1 IPALE
6 DIYDHSRDVIFTS
19 ASYDDEGA
27 VADFTNLETTMN
39 VSLIPTQGYTSFIL
53 QHKFLE
59 IQPQQFKLGAN
70 VKTASTHIETKKPL
84 VKDKEAANVDVH
96 FYRSMIGSLMY
107 LTYSRP
113 DIMYLKGQPKLG
125 LWYPRESAFD
135 LEAYSDSNYTE
146 ANLDRK
152 STIGGCQFLGK
163 PVVITE
169 ASIRSDLLFNDVD
182 GIDCLT
188 NEAIFEYLALMGY
201 EGDLTKLTFQKA
213 LFSSQWKFMIHTIIY
228 FLSSKSGHTSGRAE
242 GILNLEEL
250 YALCTN
256 LSNRVLALE
265 TVKDAQDKEILTL
278 KARIKKLEK
287 RCVAFKDLEDTNR
300 PARSILT
307 LKPLPTIDPKDKGK
321 GVLEE
326 PESEKKMTKSD
337 FDATQ
342 IARDEEIARQLE
354 VELQAKEKYNVVKR
368 AKLLVEYFERRK
380 KQLAEERADAIRN
393 KPPTKTQLIS
403 LMTTYLIN
411 MGRFCSIGSEEDE
424 RRIRDINKKDE
435 EESND
440 KGVDNTKKRKAGSR
454 MKMMSKRIR
463 DINKKDEEESNYKGV
478 DNTKKRKAGSRMKM
492 MSKSAFLYGTIDE
505 EVYVMQP
512 PGFQDLEFPD
522 RVYKVKKAMYGLHQ
536 TSRAWYGTLSKYL
549 LDNSF

>member
-1 IPALE
+1 VLVTKPQNKTPYELLTGKIPIISYIRPFGCHATILNTIDHLGKFAEKSDKGFLVGYSLSSKAFKPITTDNKANHTTCPKETNNSAGTQDDFDAENSDIDANHTQEYYVLPLGSSYTSTIKRSKAKNEDEKLNENTDLKTNEESWLLESTTFVNTATTPLNAAIKPTNQDDSQIPALE

-39 VSLIPTQGYTSFIL
+39 EEGIDYDEDFAPVARIEVIRIFLAFASYMGFIVYQMRVKSAFLYGKINEEVYVSRPPGFIDPKFPNKVYKVVKALYGL
-53 QHKFLE
+53 QQAPK
-59 IQPQQFKLGAN
+59 AC

-152 STIGGCQFLGK
+152 STIGGCQFLG
-163 PVVITE
+163 
-169 ASIRSDLLFNDVD
+169 
-182 GIDCLT
+182 
-188 NEAIFEYLALMGY
+188 
-201 EGDLTKLTFQKA
+201 
-213 LFSSQWKFMIHTIIY
+213 
-228 FLSSKSGHTSGRAE
+228 GHTSGRAE

-287 RCVAFKDLEDTNR
+287 RYTLIKLKDDKAKGVAFKDLEDTNR

-354 VELQAKEKYNVVKR
+354 VELQAKVEK
-368 AKLLVEYFERRK
+368 ERQR
-380 KQLAEERADAIRN
+380 EEQASMDYIAN
-393 KPPTKTQLIS
+393 L
-403 LMTTYLIN
+403 Y
-411 MGRFCSIGSEEDE
+411 DE
-424 RRIRDINKKDE
+424 
-435 EESND
+435 
-440 KGVDNTKKRKAGSR
+440 V
-454 MKMMSKRIR
+454 
-463 DINKKDEEESNYKGV
+463 
-478 DNTKKRKAGSRMKM
+478 
-492 MSKSAFLYGTIDE
+492 
-505 EVYVMQP
+505 
-512 PGFQDLEFPD
+512 
-522 RVYKVKKAMYGLHQ
+522 
-536 TSRAWYGTLSKYL
+536 
-549 LDNSF
+549 